1 MSGLTVQSLNKTYRA
16 GAEKLHVLRD
26 LSLRLQPGESLAVV
40 GPSGSGKSTLLQI
53 LGTLDQ
59 PDSGSVWLE
68 DTDPFVLNEQRL
80 AEFRNAK
87 IGFIF
92 QDHHLLPQLTVL
104 ENVLIPALASGS
116 AGGDDYARAEELIER
131 VGLAE
136 RITHLPGQLSGG
148 ERERVAIARALFRD
162 PVLILADE
170 PTGNLDRRT
179 AEKITDLLLELQR
192 TSNAMLIAVTHS
204 DQLAA
209 TLGRRAELVD
219 GQLVFGDAADTA
231 GLAAQGGVKP

>member
-1 MSGLTVQSLNKTYRA
+1 MSGLTVQGLNKTYRA
-16 GAEKLHVLRD
+16 GDERLHVLRD
-26 LSLRLQPGESLAVV
+26 LSLRMTPGESLAVV

-59 PDSGSVWLE
+59 PDSGTVE
-68 DTDPFVLNEQRL
+68 IGGTDPFVLSERRL

-87 IGFIF
+87 IGFVF

-104 ENVLIPALASGS
+104 ENVLIPALAFGA
-116 AGGDDYARAEELIER
+116 AGADDYARAEDLIER
-131 VGLAE
+131 VGLSD
-136 RITHLPGQLSGG
+136 RVTHLPSQLSGG

-170 PTGNLDRRT
+170 PTGNLDRRS

-192 TSNAMLIAVTHS
+192 QSGAMLISVTHS
-204 DQLAA
+204 DSLAA
-209 TLGRRAELVD
+209 AMGRRAELVD
-219 GQLVFGDAADTA
+219 GQLVFADSA
-231 GLAAQGGVKP
+231 EEVAAAQEGSNP

>member
-1 MSGLTVQSLNKTYRA
+1 MASLTVQGLCKSYRS
-16 GAEKLHVLRD
+16 GEERLEVLKD
-26 LSLRLQPGESLAVV
+26 LSLRMKSGESLAVV

-59 PDSGSVWLE
+59 PDAGSVDLAG
-68 DTDPFVLNEQRL
+68 TDPFVLSEKRL
-80 AEFRNAK
+80 AEFRNRQ

-92 QDHHLLPQLTVL
+92 QDHHLLPQLSVL
-104 ENVLIPALASGS
+104 ENVLIPALA
-116 AGGDDYARAEELIER
+116 GGVAIQNDFERAEDLIGR
-131 VGLAE
+131 VGLGN

-179 AEKITDLLLELQR
+179 AETITELLLDLQKQ
-192 TSNAMLIAVTHS
+192 SDAMLIAVTHS
-204 DQLAA
+204 DALAA
-209 TLGRRAELVD
+209 AMNRRAELVD
-219 GQLVFGDAADTA
+219 GKLQEA
-231 GLAAQGGVKP
+231 LASV

>member
-1 MSGLTVQSLNKTYRA
+1 MSGLTVESLNKSYRA

-26 LSLRLQPGESLAVV
+26 LSLRMRPGESLAVV

-59 PDSGSVWLE
+59 PDSGSVRLD
-68 DTDPFVLNEQRL
+68 DTDPFVLNERQL

-92 QDHHLLPQLTVL
+92 QDHHLLPQLSVL

-116 AGGDDYARAEELIER
+116 AGAADYDRAEELIER

-192 TSNAMLIAVTHS
+192 NSNAMLIAVTHS
-204 DQLAA
+204 DQLAT

-219 GQLVFGDAADTA
+219 GQLVFGDAVETA
-231 GLAAQGGVKP
+231 GLAAQGGAKP